1 MNVYVDMI
9 DETVESVYL
18 CPSDRRALQR
28 KAWLSE
34 VMEKKDP
41 EEIWIVLMVG
51 TVDPQTGL
59 ITPCQPRTIG

>member
-1 MNVYVDMI
+1 MNVYADMI

-28 KAWLSE
+28 KDWLIE
-34 VMEKKDP
+34 IMEKKSP
-41 EEIWIVLMVG
+41 EEKWIVLMVG
-51 TVDPQTGL
+51 IIDPQTGL